1 MKLVVAAPLI
11 AALVYRAWSH
21 KSLTPIGIATAF
33 ATAVVHAIHPWG
45 AFFFLLATFFLAGT
59 AVTKV
64 KTPQDTCTK
73 SANRC
78 RLNTM

>member
-1 MKLVVAAPLI
+1 MKVQVAAPLI

-33 ATAVVHAIHPWG
+33 ATAVVHATHPWG

-64 KTPQDTCTK
+64 RPSQHVWEQKADI
-73 SANRC
+73 C
-78 RLNTM
+78 RSNMM